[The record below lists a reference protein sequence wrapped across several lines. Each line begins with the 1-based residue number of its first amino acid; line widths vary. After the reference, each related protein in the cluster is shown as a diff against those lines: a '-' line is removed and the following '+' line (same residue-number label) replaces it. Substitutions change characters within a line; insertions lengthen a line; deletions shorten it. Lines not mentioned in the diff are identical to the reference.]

1 MFIKQLQIK
10 NFKCFKDKTFKSLA
24 VPNGEKENLK
34 TGVSLQE
41 YIRHS
46 IHHPENT
53 ENDKYS
59 DEELRK
65 STQEMIDFIK

>member
-1 MFIKQLQIK
+1 MDDRKLKGGETREKKEKLK
-10 NFKCFKDKTFKSLA
+10 ND
-24 VPNGEKENLK
+24 
-34 TGVSLQE
+34 VSLQE

-46 IHHPENT
+46 IHHPENI

-65 STQEMIDFIK
+65 STQEMIDLIKNKP